1 MAGGVPSGVP
11 DIIDP
16 HAFHQV
22 GLTLD
27 KFLHFGS
34 VIMTPG
40 RQLDA
45 ATGVGQDTVHDDA
58 VAIPGVDVPL
68 GALVLDH
75 HLDAV
80 LVHHGMKAVHKM
92 SGLNMPWCNLLGA
105 WSLHHGVK
113 VPFHTLSLETVGR

>member
-1 MAGGVPSGVP
+1 MSSGVPSRVP

-22 GLTLD
+22 GLTLN
-27 KFLHFGS
+27 KFLHLCS
-34 VIMTPG
+34 IIMTPG

-58 VAIPGVDVPL
+58 VAVPGVDVPL

-80 LVHHGMKAVHKM
+80 LVHHRMKVGDKM
-92 SGLNMPWCNLLGA
+92 SGLNMSWSNLLGA
-105 WSLHHGVK
+105 RSLHHRVK
-113 VPFHTLSLETVGR
+113 VPLHTLSLEAVRS